1 VTYNNKYRK
10 ALRKAKEETE
20 ELTLAKDKFFTNIS
34 HEIRTPMNT
43 ISGFANLIS
52 EGPLTDTQRD
62 QLIMLQKSADHLLY
76 LINDVLDLAKL
87 DAGKLRLEAVGF
99 HGREVITETKN
110 QMVPIALEYE
120 TELVLDIKNIPENE
134 DILIGDPYRLKQIL
148 MNIMG
153 NAIKFTKKGIV
164 TITTNYE
171 EQSDRIKLMI
181 EVSDTGIGMS
191 KRQLDKVFQ
200 EFQQADV
207 SISRTYGGSGLGLSI
222 VNKLVKLHDGEI
234 EIKSK
239 QEIGTTVYI
248 TLYYKKG
255 SLENIQE
262 KRDEKKLTI

>member
-1 VTYNNKYRK
+1 
-10 ALRKAKEETE
+10 
-20 ELTLAKDKFFTNIS
+20 
-34 HEIRTPMNT
+34 
-43 ISGFANLIS
+43 
-52 EGPLTDTQRD
+52 
-62 QLIMLQKSADHLLY
+62 MLQKSADHLLY

-239 QEIGTTVYI
+239 
-248 TLYYKKG
+248 K
-255 SLENIQE
+255 
-262 KRDEKKLTI
+262 